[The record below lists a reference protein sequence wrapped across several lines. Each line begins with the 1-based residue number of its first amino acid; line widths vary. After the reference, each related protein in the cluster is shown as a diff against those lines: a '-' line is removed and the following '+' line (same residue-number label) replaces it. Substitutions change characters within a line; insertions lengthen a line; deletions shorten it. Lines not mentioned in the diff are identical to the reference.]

1 MDYLKEGIGLR
12 AMAQRDPLVEYQREG
27 FAMFQSMM
35 EAIRE
40 ESVGFL
46 FNLEVEV
53 TPAQDVVVA
62 DAEGGHTEHVEPQV
76 RAAGLEAPAQPA
88 QLQYTAPSESGGTQ
102 TRVETRQSGRSG
114 NPAKAAAQDAA
125 KRPAKKKKR

>member
-1 MDYLKEGIGLR
+1 MSRLSLT
-12 AMAQRDPLVEYQREG
+12 
-27 FAMFQSMM
+27 FACCRYDRM

-46 FNLEVEV
+46 YNLEVEV
-53 TPAQDVVVA
+53 TPAQDVVVQ
-62 DAEGGHTEHVEPQV
+62 DAAGGHTEHVDPQV
-76 RAAGLEAPAQPA
+76 HAAGLEAPEKPA

-102 TRVETRQSGRSG
+102 TRVETRAGSGRSG